1 LETDSPPASRRT
13 RRRPAIEVDLN
24 DIEGTRALRDALPAR
39 DTFDPNYR
47 RLRYC
52 RSADDFLI
60 GIIDSKLDA
69 HEVMAQV
76 RDFLTNRLKLQMSVE
91 KMTDRLPVPFG
102 TTLIDDPDV
111 CSAR

>member
-1 LETDSPPASRRT
+1 VHYGMRCPLRTLSIQTTADCATADPPTTSSSESSTASR
-13 RRRPAIEVDLN
+13 
-24 DIEGTRALRDALPAR
+24 
-39 DTFDPNYR
+39 
-47 RLRYC
+47 
-52 RSADDFLI
+52 
-60 GIIDSKLDA
+60 A